1 MQINPTKVVRGIC
14 CGMLIL
20 LTSCGQV
27 CERDPHLNYLYKAFL
42 KIVPMQE
49 QNVCSIQ
56 YADAGLDAIGLAT
69 SDSITHCDIRIRPGL
84 SEFTLKAVVAHEAV
98 HCLGYDHTD
107 LPAHIMNPN
116 VATEKYL
123 EKHLDEMYTTLL
135 EYVAWDIR

>member
-1 MQINPTKVVRGIC
+1 MKYLLP
-14 CGMLIL
+14 LLLL

-56 YADAGLDAIGLAT
+56 YADTGRAIGLAS
-69 SDSITHCDIRIRPGL
+69 SDSITRCDITIMPGL
-84 SEFTLKAVVAHEAV
+84 EHQTLRAVIAHEAV

-123 EKHLDEMYTTLL
+123 EKHLDEMYITLL
-135 EYVAWDIR
+135 EYVEWDL